1 MRRAERMVLQL
12 QLNFDGKAW
21 HGTPLRRMVDGIGEG
36 MANLRRIPNARTIAE
51 LLAHVTAWIEIV
63 QRRLAGERFEV
74 TPEIDFPSVE
84 GVKWSDAVSRLELA
98 HDKLLE
104 TVGAMSDSDFEATVP
119 DKNYTAGSMLHGL
132 INHNA
137 YHAGQIA
144 LLKK

>member
-12 QLNFDGKAW
+12 RLNYDGTAW
-21 HGTPLRRMVDGIGEG
+21 HGTPLRRMLDGIDEQR
-36 MANLRRIPNARTIAE
+36 ANARPIQNARTIAE

-63 QRRLAGERFEV
+63 ERRLAGERFEV
-74 TPEIDFPSVE
+74 TPEMDFPSAQE
-84 GVKWSDAVSRLELA
+84 MKWTEWVSRLERA

-104 TVGAMSDSDFEATVP
+104 TVGAMSDVEFEASVP
-119 DKNYTAGSMLHGL
+119 DKNYTAGFMLHGL

-144 LLKK
+144 MLKK

>member
-1 MRRAERMVLQL
+1 
-12 QLNFDGKAW
+12 
-21 HGTPLRRMVDGIGEG
+21 

-84 GVKWSDAVSRLELA
+84 GVKWSDAVTRLELA